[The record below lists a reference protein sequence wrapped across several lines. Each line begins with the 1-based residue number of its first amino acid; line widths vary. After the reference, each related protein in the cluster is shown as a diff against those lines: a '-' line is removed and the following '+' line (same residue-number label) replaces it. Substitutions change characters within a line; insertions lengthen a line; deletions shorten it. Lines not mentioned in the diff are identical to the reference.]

1 MGNGGAPGKQRCWVT
16 SDSAK
21 AVAEVSRMQWW
32 RGVEAVPTPD
42 RMAFGEEEF
51 KLGSKDEKEDG
62 RS

>member
-1 MGNGGAPGKQRCWVT
+1 M
-16 SDSAK
+16 
-21 AVAEVSRMQWW
+21 AEISRMQWW

-51 KLGSKDEKEDG
+51 KLGSKDEKKDG